1 MNFLDVFA
9 GIGGFRMGLENAGHT
24 CIGHIE
30 IDKYARASY
39 KAIYDIKEEEF
50 EGKDITEIE
59 DFTELKGRYEL
70 LTGGVPMSIIQ
81 YCRKK
86 KRI

>member
-1 MNFLDVFA
+1 MRFLDVFS

-30 IDKYARASY
+30 NYALKSY
-39 KAIYDIKEEEF
+39 KAIYEIKEDEY

-59 DFTELKGRYEL
+59 DFTELR
-70 LTGGVPMSIIQ
+70 GGIRTAYRRIPMSII
-81 YCRKK
+81 
-86 KRI
+86 